1 MKDAAAL
8 RLLLVAVVLF
18 GGAWPVTKDALADA
32 TPLWFGTSRA
42 ALAALVAAV
51 VLAALGRLR
60 LPQPADR
67 KAVLVLG
74 LFQLG
79 GFFALTHLAVALVP
93 AGRTAVLSN
102 VVMYWLI
109 PLSVFVLGERV
120 SRARWVA
127 AGLGLAGAAVLVGPW
142 SLDWSDRGVLIG
154 HLMLVIA
161 ALLWSIAIIATRVWP
176 PRAPMLEL
184 LPWCFGI
191 GALVLAPLALLVQV
205 PPMVPQA
212 LPVML
217 ALTAIREIQAML
229 VLARLPV
236 ALDRPV
242 MRVPTAPEAT
252 LATMARARLRVAQAL
267 RAMLGPTAM
276 LAPQALRAQGPPMAG
291 RDLRAALAQPVTM
304 ELARRMATL
313 APPVTPG
320 MFRLLVTTSQCPEA
334 QAAMAEMLAPAIMA

>member
-67 KAVLVLG
+67 KAVLFLG

-109 PLSVFVLGERV
+109 PLSVFVLGEHV

-127 AGLGLAGAAVLVGPW
+127 AGLGLGPW

-184 LPWCFGI
+184 LPWCFGL
-191 GALVLAPLALLVQV
+191 GALVLAPLALLVEPDGGIGV
-205 PPMVPQA
+205 ASWPH
-212 LPVML
+212 ML
-217 ALTAIREIQAML
+217 FIGLIAAPLGTWSVVEAGR
-229 VLARLPV
+229 RLPGAV
-236 ALDRPV
+236 ASV
-242 MRVPTAPEAT
+242 
-252 LATMARARLRVAQAL
+252 
-267 RAMLGPTAM
+267 G
-276 LAPQALRAQGPPMAG
+276 
-291 RDLRAALAQPVTM
+291 
-304 ELARRMATL
+304 
-313 APPVTPG
+313 
-320 MFRLLVTTSQCPEA
+320 FLLVPAFGVTLGALWLGEPVGWDVI
-334 QAAMAEMLAPAIMA
+334 LAGVLIVASVIVAVRG